1 MRKVIKGFVVYP
13 TYENIDGKTFVHLFG
28 RLENGESFVV
38 IKEFEPYFFIKDSD
52 RKSAEK
58 LLKDYKVIFKNES
71 AKTFAKERVCRIVCE
86 NQEQISKSLK
96 ELHEGGV
103 DTFEGDLKPHVRFA
117 IDNDIYASIE
127 IDGDYESSER
137 VERVYRNPGIK
148 SCKSNVTLKVASVDI
163 ESGKEDGKLFCIG
176 LYSDGLKKNFMI
188 SSKKSD
194 SYISCSDEEDCLIK
208 FKEALVELDPDV
220 VTGWNVIDFD
230 FNFLKKLFGKYNLSF
245 DLGRTNETARLRI
258 EENFFKNSSMDI
270 PGRVVL
276 DGLNFIKDPFIQEA
290 PSIKNTNFES
300 YTLEE
305 VASAFLGKTKLI
317 KGKNRH
323 QEISELYEK
332 DQKKLAEYNLMDC
345 ILAYEVLEKTNAI
358 DLVKERS
365 ELTGLPIDKLGG
377 SIAAFDSLYIREARK
392 RGLVSPT
399 TKFGNKEQRIKG
411 GFVMSPKPGIYHNIL
426 VLDFKSLYPSIIR
439 TFNIDPASFLHESS
453 NDCIIAPNGACFIN
467 QEGILPMIIQRL
479 HDAREKAKKEK
490 RELSSFAIKIIMNS
504 FFGVLASPNCRYFDL
519 DMANAITNFGQE
531 IIKLT
536 SKEIEKIG
544 YDVIYGDTDSVFV
557 STGLNKKESEKE
569 GKNISE
575 KIDSFY
581 NKYVKEN
588 YHRKSYL
595 DLEFD
600 KLFLSL
606 VFPQIRIKKVSEEG
620 EQKEEARGAKKRYAG
635 LIELDGKEELEITGL
650 EAIRGDWTDA
660 AKEFQKELL
669 MKAFHNE
676 DLIYFIKN
684 YVKDLRSGKMDEKL
698 IYRKSIRKELEEY
711 TKTTP
716 PHVKA
721 ARKLENL
728 DSNII
733 EYYVTVDGPEPIQK
747 IKNKIDYEHYVEKQI
762 KPIADQILILFGKNF
777 EDIIN
782 GSKQKTLF

>member
-1 MRKVIKGFVVYP
+1 MKGFIVYP
-13 TYENIDGKTFVHLFG
+13 SYENINDQTFIQLFG
-28 RLENGESFVV
+28 RLENGDSFVV
-38 IKEFEPYFFIKDSD
+38 LKKFEPYFFIKKDD

-58 LLKDYKVIFKNES
+58 LLKEYSVLFEEDTN
-71 AKTFAKERVCRIVCE
+71 KTFDKDSVCKIVCV
-86 NQEQISKSLK
+86 NQEKLNKSVK
-96 ELHEGGV
+96 ELHEASI
-103 DTFEGDLKPHVRFA
+103 DTFEGDLKPHVRFG
-117 IDNDIYASIE
+117 IDNDIYSSLE
-127 IDGDYESSER
+127 IDGDYEVSER
-137 VERVYRNPGIK
+137 VDRVYKEPEIRA
-148 SCKSNVTLKVASVDI
+148 CKSDVDLKVASVDI
-163 ESGKEDGKLFCIG
+163 ESGKEDGNLFCIG
-176 LYSDGLKKNFMI
+176 LYSKNFKKNFMV

-194 SYISCSDEEDCLIK
+194 AYVACSDEEDCLIK
-208 FKEALVELDPDV
+208 FKQALIELDPDV
-220 VTGWNVIDFD
+220 ITGWNVIDFD
-230 FNFLKKLFGKYNLSF
+230 FNFLKQLFDKHKVSF
-245 DLGRTNETARLRI
+245 DLGRTTENARLRI

-305 VASAFLGKTKLI
+305 VSGAILGKTKLI
-317 KGKNRH
+317 KGKHRH
-323 QEISELYEK
+323 HEINELYEN

-345 ILAYEVLEKTNAI
+345 VLAYEIIEKTKAI

-365 ELTGLPIDKLGG
+365 DLTGLPIDKLGG
-377 SIAAFDSLYIREARK
+377 SIAAFDSVYIREARK

-439 TFNIDPASFLHESS
+439 TFNIDPASFLHKPT
-453 NDCIIAPNGACFIN
+453 NDCIKAPNGACFIN
-467 QEGILPMIIQRL
+467 QDGILPMIIQKL
-479 HDAREKAKKEK
+479 HEAREKAKKEK

-536 SKEIEKIG
+536 TSEIKKLG
-544 YDVIYGDTDSVFV
+544 YEVIYGDTDSVFV
-557 STGLNKKESEKE
+557 STGLDKRDSEKE
-569 GKNISE
+569 GQNISE
-575 KIDSFY
+575 KIDAFY
-581 NKYVKEN
+581 AKYVKEN

-606 VFPQIRIKKVSEEG
+606 IFPQIRVKKASEEG
-620 EQKEEARGAKKRYAG
+620 EEEARGAKKRYAG
-635 LIELDGKEELEITGL
+635 LVEVNGREELEITGL

-660 AKEFQKELL
+660 AKDFQRELL
-669 MKAFHNE
+669 LKAFHKE
-676 DLIYFIKN
+676 DLVSFIKD
-684 YVKDLRSGKMDEKL
+684 YIKMLRAGKMDSKL
-698 IYRKSIRKELEEY
+698 VYRKSIRKGLQEY

-721 ARKLENL
+721 ARKLESL
-728 DSNII
+728 ESNII
-733 EYYVTVDGPEPIQK
+733 EYYVTLDGPEPIQK
-747 IKNKIDYEHYVEKQI
+747 LKSKIDYEHYVEKQI
-762 KPIADQILILFGKNF
+762 KPIADQVLVLFGKNF
-777 EDIIN
+777 EDTIK